1 MTDTATGAP
10 LQAAAPKGFFTRV
23 IGVFTSPRETFADIA
38 ARPTLLGAL
47 VLSTLI
53 IVVMTCG
60 LAMTARGKDMALD
73 RVDEMVQGIE
83 RMTGRP
89 MPDEQ
94 YDNMVRGIRN
104 QRVPVQQLLGSVIGI
119 PVVFVIEAGLLFVI
133 FTSIMGG
140 ESRFK
145 QVLAIVAFASLI
157 GAAGTMFSIPIQYA
171 KRSFDSPTSLMVF
184 APFLDRTSFV
194 ARFLGWIDLFRVWSI
209 VTLSIGLGV
218 LYRKRTGPIAVTLG
232 LVYAAFALVATAV
245 GSLFSG
251 A

>member
-1 MTDTATGAP
+1 
-10 LQAAAPKGFFTRV
+10 
-23 IGVFTSPRETFADIA
+23 
-38 ARPTLLGAL
+38 
-47 VLSTLI
+47 
-53 IVVMTCG
+53 
-60 LAMTARGKDMALD
+60 
-73 RVDEMVQGIE
+73 
-83 RMTGRP
+83 
-89 MPDEQ
+89 MP
-94 YDNMVRGIRN
+94 
-104 QRVPVQQLLGSVIGI
+104 
-119 PVVFVIEAGLLFVI
+119 
-133 FTSIMGG
+133 MGG